1 MPGQWTADINV
12 DVFMIITNAVNDH
25 ETQKPTSEPSC
36 RGENQ
41 PLSLVE
47 KSSQPPMC
55 LVVIKVTDNRR
66 RTNEVV
72 TVRNDYE
79 GTAVNWI

>member
-1 MPGQWTADINV
+1 
-12 DVFMIITNAVNDH
+12 MIMNHRSRHQNPVAG
-25 ETQKPTSEPSC
+25 
-36 RGENQ
+36 RENQ

-47 KSSQPPMC
+47 KFSQPPMC